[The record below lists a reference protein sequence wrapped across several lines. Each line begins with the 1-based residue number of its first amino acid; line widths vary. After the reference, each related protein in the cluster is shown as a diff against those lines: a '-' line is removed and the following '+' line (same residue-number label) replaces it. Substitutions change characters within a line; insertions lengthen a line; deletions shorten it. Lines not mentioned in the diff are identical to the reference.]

1 MATGRVG
8 GTKAKIRG
16 QVGNEIYQIRK
27 NEDGTYTQIVLEKG
41 VRTETETSE
50 RLQAQRMCTAMVEAF
65 MRDVKLV
72 GQISMQSAKNKTAS
86 LNALSSFN
94 LKLVAQ
100 DCKDHWYGGNDFF
113 YPYMNNKG
121 TITEQVGGCYLL
133 SSGSLTYDF
142 FDSVVSTDESW
153 KYFNGVLYW
162 YEGFAF
168 LNFEG
173 LNPSMSVAD
182 FLKAR
187 RMSRLDYVVLVVFR
201 SWFEWDSTG
210 EERDHYTKHEY
221 IIAQI
226 NPEIGDQERLT
237 SQNLQRLF
245 RIKSSG
251 NYRVVVSR
259 DETRLGIGFIID
271 YYNSDERIY
280 FAGGFSISYLTGKK
294 LVSSSA
300 MISTDEMGGEFLA
313 GGMPTSVFYSW
324 MRARVNPH
332 WPSPFE

>member
-133 SSGSLTYDF
+133 SSGTLSYDL
-142 FDSVVSTDESW
+142 FDSVINTDW
-153 KYFNGVLYW
+153 PDDYFHGGFYW
-162 YEGFAF
+162 YEGFVF

-173 LNPSMSVAD
+173 ISPSMSVGD

-187 RMSRLDYVVLVVFR
+187 KMSRIDYVVMVVFR
-201 SWFEWDSTG
+201 SWFIWNEG
-210 EERDHYTKHEY
+210 EEESTHHTKQDY

-226 NPEIGDQERLT
+226 NPEVGDQERLT
-237 SQNLQRLF
+237 SDNLARLF
-245 RIKSSG
+245 RVRAS
-251 NYRVVVSR
+251 NDYRVAVSR
-259 DETRLGIGFIID
+259 DGTRLGIGFVVD
-271 YYNSDERIY
+271 YHNADERIY
-280 FAGGFSISYLTGKK
+280 FSGGFSISYLTGKK

-300 MISTDEMGGEFLA
+300 MQPSDDLSGEFLA
-313 GGMPTSVFYSW
+313 GGKPTEVFYSW
-324 MRARVNPH
+324 MRAPLNPN
-332 WPSPFE
+332 WPSPFV